1 MTETMRTRVNLILTA
16 AVAFA
21 IGLAV
26 TAPLDFTPH
35 SMASAANEPLVMDIR
50 EPAPRDAQSGAP
62 TGFSDVAEQITPA
75 VVTIE
80 LEREIDTSRMPLPIP
95 LGEDP
100 VAPGSGSGFIIS
112 EDGYIVTNN
121 HVVQGARS
129 IEVLLADGR
138 RFDDVRLV
146 GRDATTD
153 VALLK
158 IDAPDLVH
166 APLGSSAASRVGDW
180 VLAIGSPGF
189 GGGRGSLITTVTAG
203 IISAKGRSINILA
216 RQFPGP
222 SPAIEDFIQTDAA
235 INPGNSGGPLVNARG
250 EVIGVNTAIAS
261 SSGSYEGY
269 GFAVPIDLVQEV
281 VQDLVEFGT
290 VNRAILGVSVH
301 EVDDADAR
309 WYGLDQVGGALVASV
324 SEDSPAAEAGLETG
338 DVIVGVAGRDVLS
351 VSDLQREIR
360 AHDPGETVAVEFVK
374 RSDRERRTRE
384 VKLISADDP
393 ELAGAPESAIQP
405 VEFEDPLGIDV
416 RELDDRWRTRLGL
429 SSEVDGV
436 VILQADPSGP
446 LARRI
451 GRIMNLNARADLR
464 GLVITDVDRHSV
476 GAVEDYR
483 DAVEGVEPGD
493 VVSLM
498 LRLGGDDQGGGSQQ
512 LPLTVPIPS
521 R

>member
-1 MTETMRTRVNLILTA
+1 MTETMRTRLNLMLTA

-21 IGLAV
+21 VGLMV
-26 TAPLDFTPH
+26 TAPLDFTPQGV
-35 SMASAANEPLVMDIR
+35 ARDANPPLVMDVR
-50 EPAPRDAQSGAP
+50 EPGPRAEQSGTL
-62 TGFSDVAEQITPA
+62 TGFSEVAAQITPA

-80 LEREIDTSRMPLPIP
+80 VEREIDTSRIP
-95 LGEDP
+95 LRIPLDEDP

-121 HVVQGARS
+121 HVVQDARS

-158 IDAPDLVH
+158 IDGPDLVH
-166 APLGSSAASRVGDW
+166 APVGSSAEARVGDW

-189 GGGRGSLITTVTAG
+189 GRSGSSLYTTVTAG
-203 IISAKGRSINILA
+203 IISAKGRSINILQ
-216 RQFPGP
+216 RQ
-222 SPAIEDFIQTDAA
+222 SNLAIEDFIQTDAA
-235 INPGNSGGPLVNARG
+235 INRGNSGGPLVNARG

-290 VNRAILGVSVH
+290 VNRAILGIGVR
-301 EVDDADAR
+301 EADDADSR
-309 WYGLDQVGGALVASV
+309 WYGLDQVGGAVV
-324 SEDSPAAEAGLETG
+324 VNVREDAPAREAEIEIG
-338 DVIVGVAGRDVLS
+338 DVIVAVEGQRVLS

-360 AHDPGETVAVEFVK
+360 EYDPGETVTVEFVD
-374 RSDRERRTRE
+374 RDDRERKSRSVE
-384 VKLISADDP
+384 LISADEDSD
-393 ELAGAPESAIQP
+393 LAGAPEVM
-405 VEFEDPLGIDV
+405 VEPAANEDPLGIQV
-416 RELDDRWRTRLGL
+416 EELDAEWRSRLAL
-429 SSEVDGV
+429 PRDVEGV
-436 VILQADPSGP
+436 VVSGSDSSGA
-446 LARRI
+446 LARRFGRGTI
-451 GRIMNLNARADLR
+451 GDNLR
-464 GLVITDVDRHSV
+464 GLVITDVNREPMTSV
-476 GAVEDYR
+476 DDYR
-483 DAVEGVEPGD
+483 DAVEDLRPGD

-498 LRLGGDDQGGGSQQ
+498 LLVPGTTQGADPATM
-512 LPLTVPIPS
+512 PLTVPIPS

>member
-1 MTETMRTRVNLILTA
+1 MTETMRTRLNLMLTA

-21 IGLAV
+21 VGLMV
-26 TAPLDFTPH
+26 TAPLDFTPQ
-35 SMASAANEPLVMDIR
+35 SMARDANPPLVMDVR
-50 EPAPRDAQSGAP
+50 EPAPRAEQSGPLA
-62 TGFSDVAEQITPA
+62 GFSDVAAQITPA

-80 LEREIDTSRMPLPIP
+80 VEREIDTSRIPLRIP

-121 HVVQGARS
+121 HVVQDARS

-158 IDAPDLVH
+158 IDGPDLVH
-166 APLGSSAASRVGDW
+166 APLGSSGAARVGDW

-189 GGGRGSLITTVTAG
+189 GRAGNSLYTTVTAG
-203 IISAKGRSINILA
+203 IISAKGRNIDILR
-216 RQFPGP
+216 RQFDGP

-235 INPGNSGGPLVNARG
+235 INRGNSGGPLVNSSG

-261 SSGSYEGY
+261 SSGTYEGY

-290 VNRAILGVSVH
+290 VNRAVLGVSVQ
-301 EVDDADAR
+301 EVDDADSR
-309 WYGLDQVGGALVASV
+309 WYGLDQVGGAFVMGT
-324 SEDSPAAEAGLETG
+324 SEDSPAREAGIEVG
-338 DVIVGVAGRDVLS
+338 DVIVSVAGQRVLS

-360 AHDPGETVAVEFVK
+360 KYDPGETVTVEFVD
-374 RSDRERRTRE
+374 RDDREPKSRRIE
-384 VKLISADDP
+384 LISADEPNLVD
-393 ELAGAPESAIQP
+393 APEAAVQP
-405 VEFEDPLGIDV
+405 TADEDPLGVRVEQLDAEWRRDLELPGDV
-416 RELDDRWRTRLGL
+416 E
-429 SSEVDGV
+429 GV
-436 VILQADPSGP
+436 VVQGADASGP

-451 GRIMNLNARADLR
+451 GRVMGAGNLR
-464 GLVITDVDRHSV
+464 GLVITDVNQEPMESV
-476 GAVEDYR
+476 DDYREAVEDL
-483 DAVEGVEPGD
+483 EPGD

-498 LRLGGDDQGGGSQQ
+498 LLFPGSAQPI
-512 LPLTVPIPS
+512 PLTVPIPS